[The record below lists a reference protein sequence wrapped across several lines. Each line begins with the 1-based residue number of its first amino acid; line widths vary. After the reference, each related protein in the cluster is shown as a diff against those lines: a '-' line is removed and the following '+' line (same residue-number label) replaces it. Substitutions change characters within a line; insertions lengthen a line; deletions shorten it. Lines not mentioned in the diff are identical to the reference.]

1 MPKRDPDLL
10 VEDILEALRKIS
22 LYTAGMKQE
31 EFQQDPK
38 TIDAVVRNLEIL
50 GEATRQLPTEFTVQ
64 YPDVPWRQIA
74 GLRNRVVHEY
84 FAVDLEIV
92 WQVIRNDLPQLEA
105 QLKSLK

>member
-22 LYTAGMKQE
+22 LYTAGMGQE
-31 EFQQDPK
+31 EFRQDPK

-50 GEATRQLPTEFTVQ
+50 GEATRQLPAEFTVR

-92 WQVIRNDLPQLEA
+92 WQVIRNDLSQLEA
-105 QLKSLK
+105 QLKRLK

>member
-22 LYTAGMKQE
+22 LYTADMGQE
-31 EFQQDPK
+31 EFRQDPK

-50 GEATRQLPTEFTVQ
+50 GEATRQLPAEFTAR

-92 WQVIRNDLPQLEA
+92 WQVIRNDLAQLEA
-105 QLKSLK
+105 QLKSLE